1 MEAQSRS
8 SSNAPGTGCHD
19 RVPSRQAGH
28 LEARCCRI
36 LLRWCVSL
44 PGTQFWLKRHL
55 PGRYVKQLLLERNP
69 LIKVAALAHPSA
81 LKVPDDLHAIHD
93 KAPGIPTIWLVCE
106 RDGQFPPDSQEQAD
120 QILGPLGGDKYKKVY
135 YADNDHGFAVKVGCV
150 VEGTE

>member
-1 MEAQSRS
+1 M
-8 SSNAPGTGCHD
+8 
-19 RVPSRQAGH
+19 
-28 LEARCCRI
+28 
-36 LLRWCVSL
+36 
-44 PGTQFWLKRHL
+44 
-55 PGRYVKQLLLERNP
+55 ERNP